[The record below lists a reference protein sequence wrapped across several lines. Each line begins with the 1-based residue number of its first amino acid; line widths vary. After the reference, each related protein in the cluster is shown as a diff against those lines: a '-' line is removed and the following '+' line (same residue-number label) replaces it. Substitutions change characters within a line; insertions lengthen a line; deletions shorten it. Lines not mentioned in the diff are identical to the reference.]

1 MDLFFVV
8 WNTLE
13 RQFTHV
19 SSLLVKYL
27 NLRSRQLVAPLCG
40 SNTRLLANKLETV
53 PGIRA
58 LLESPGRK
66 RGRKAWQTGP
76 RKKRKAQYMVIEVA
90 DEESEEEDKLSESVD
105 AGDFVHP
112 DFLQV
117 PLTEVV
123 NECIQAYID
132 ETGTNAL
139 AVAACAV
146 CAQNVHLKDTTF
158 LTLSTIPSLHLLS
171 PASPVAQH
179 RLWHGAL
186 LHRESDSNK
195 GYVCNPCLADLKK
208 ESLPPLALANDMWI
222 GDVPFALSCLTLPE
236 RLLIAHYLPVAY
248 IVKLYLKTP
257 NAKYWSKDGLQ
268 SGIRGNV
275 STHPLATNG
284 IASLAS
290 EARFPA
296 NLDVL
301 LSTIGITFVGLKGYK
316 KSFMQPLMTVRRFRV
331 FDALVWLKTNNP
343 LYSNII
349 IDDERLNALLEQDIP
364 DCIWKTARHLDNVEM
379 LERERDTY
387 VPDDAEFEGDTGND
401 VECQPVASGSGTGF
415 DNDDEDLVNIGDSVE
430 KADGFE
436 DQSSVEDGPVVIPIY
451 AHSVVNV
458 GADSV
463 KDTDLMMH
471 ALANTVD
478 SGSEASREYT
488 IRYGSAFINEYAQ
501 MIEPSGLRTDGGPS
515 NPNHLLGCFPW
526 LFPYRKGGF
535 ETARRIEVPYGKHAR
550 WALQYHDKRFRRDLH
565 FIFQVFGVLQK
576 RKICSSA
583 KLQMERS
590 SFAKH
595 QHALL
600 SLTPKHFV
608 KASQEEAAG
617 KPFSNPT
624 MRILRQQVS
633 AIRARVEGTN
643 EAQQAMRAK
652 IWGTTMVCGPPSL
665 WMTWNPS
672 DTQDPVAQFL
682 CGADIDLD
690 NFVERTGPSVSERA
704 VNVAGDPYAAA
715 KYFRVVVT
723 AIIECLAGIDVTGR
737 RGKVKIRT
745 GIFGKAKACIGA
757 VEAQGRGTLHL
768 HILMWLLNAPT
779 ALQMECALKDPAF
792 RARVV
797 AFIAANIRAM
807 VRDLGEKE
815 TLSLKRKMEVSNARP
830 VPPSTP
836 NYAYAK
842 SQREIE
848 LVQALQVHSCSE
860 NKCIKVIRGE
870 KKCKRGTPFAQAA
883 ADWVNDAGN
892 WGPKRLSSMVNRFC
906 PAIMA
911 CLMGNQ
917 DIKLIMNAFETKDVS
932 FYVGNYAFKQQTHHN
947 ESALLAETFAF
958 KPVIRLACCNTL
970 NKALDMSG
978 PEVVSLIMGWGV
990 SVTSHIN
997 QEEITSE
1004 ATLQRTQL
1012 KEPVLTVK
1020 MQSGSLALHDQAK
1033 EYSDRG
1039 VQLEDMSLLTYFLRT
1054 YHVASQHVEGLEEVG
1069 DDAADTEAE
1078 QNRRGRGQP
1087 RSERI
1092 PYLPSNLAGHH
1103 PSFRI
1108 AFDELKLGLTRS
1120 ERAVI
1125 SNIQYFHDA
1134 SATARRN
1141 HSLQD
1146 GDLSFNEDNRFMG
1159 EYDDV
1164 DDQATQIT
1172 DTDIAAA
1179 RVKRKNTGEVWY
1191 GTQAMDHAYRARV
1204 FSRKVPDFND
1214 GPSYAECATTKD
1226 MEKIREAAKRVQKIR
1241 RREPG
1246 LMSMSIPSMDP
1257 SINISPTASTASFHY
1272 SSSLE
1277 PGVFPIPPPKSV
1289 PPQIKLFP
1297 EQMAFDIVQN
1307 HVYGGTGKMVVINA
1321 ITRMVCDQG
1330 LHDWMGVTATS
1341 GVAASLIDGVTL
1353 HSFAAIP
1360 IGGRRKKKK
1369 GEDTGLEQEEEGTAE
1384 PDAKID
1390 WLNHGLPSN
1399 VAKQKQNIGPI
1410 RYLVIDEFSMM
1421 TKLTLAYVDEIVSQV
1436 LKQVAAQDS
1445 DVRGDDSLPFG
1456 GLNVILCGDPHQ
1468 FPPVANRTAFGY
1480 TKIDKRTGFVGAV

>member
-1 MDLFFVV
+1 
-8 WNTLE
+8 
-13 RQFTHV
+13 
-19 SSLLVKYL
+19 
-27 NLRSRQLVAPLCG
+27 
-40 SNTRLLANKLETV
+40 
-53 PGIRA
+53 
-58 LLESPGRK
+58 
-66 RGRKAWQTGP
+66 
-76 RKKRKAQYMVIEVA
+76 
-90 DEESEEEDKLSESVD
+90 
-105 AGDFVHP
+105 
-112 DFLQV
+112 
-117 PLTEVV
+117 
-123 NECIQAYID
+123 
-132 ETGTNAL
+132 
-139 AVAACAV
+139 
-146 CAQNVHLKDTTF
+146 
-158 LTLSTIPSLHLLS
+158 
-171 PASPVAQH
+171 
-179 RLWHGAL
+179 
-186 LHRESDSNK
+186 
-195 GYVCNPCLADLKK
+195 
-208 ESLPPLALANDMWI
+208 
-222 GDVPFALSCLTLPE
+222 
-236 RLLIAHYLPVAY
+236 
-248 IVKLYLKTP
+248 
-257 NAKYWSKDGLQ
+257 
-268 SGIRGNV
+268 
-275 STHPLATNG
+275 
-284 IASLAS
+284 
-290 EARFPA
+290 
-296 NLDVL
+296 
-301 LSTIGITFVGLKGYK
+301 
-316 KSFMQPLMTVRRFRV
+316 
-331 FDALVWLKTNNP
+331 
-343 LYSNII
+343 
-349 IDDERLNALLEQDIP
+349 
-364 DCIWKTARHLDNVEM
+364 
-379 LERERDTY
+379 
-387 VPDDAEFEGDTGND
+387 
-401 VECQPVASGSGTGF
+401 
-415 DNDDEDLVNIGDSVE
+415 
-430 KADGFE
+430 
-436 DQSSVEDGPVVIPIY
+436 
-451 AHSVVNV
+451 
-458 GADSV
+458 
-463 KDTDLMMH
+463 
-471 ALANTVD
+471 
-478 SGSEASREYT
+478 
-488 IRYGSAFINEYAQ
+488 
-501 MIEPSGLRTDGGPS
+501 
-515 NPNHLLGCFPW
+515 
-526 LFPYRKGGF
+526 
-535 ETARRIEVPYGKHAR
+535 
-550 WALQYHDKRFRRDLH
+550 
-565 FIFQVFGVLQK
+565 
-576 RKICSSA
+576 
-583 KLQMERS
+583 
-590 SFAKH
+590 
-595 QHALL
+595 
-600 SLTPKHFV
+600 
-608 KASQEEAAG
+608 
-617 KPFSNPT
+617 
-624 MRILRQQVS
+624 
-633 AIRARVEGTN
+633 
-643 EAQQAMRAK
+643 MRAK
-652 IWGTTMVCGPPSL
+652 IWGTTMVCRPPSL

-715 KYFRVVVT
+715 EYFRVVVT
-723 AIIECLAGIDVTGR
+723 AIIECLAEIDVTGR

-768 HILMWLLNAPT
+768 HILMWLLNTPT

-807 VRDLGEKE
+807 VGDLGEKE

-830 VPPSTP
+830 VPPSTL

-848 LVQALQVHSCSE
+848 L
-860 NKCIKVIRGE
+860 CIKVIRGE
-870 KKCKRGTPFAQAA
+870 KKCKRGAPFAWAA

-892 WGPKRLSSMVNRFC
+892 WGPKRLSSMVNSFC

-947 ESALLAETFAF
+947 KSALLAETFAF
-958 KPVIRLACCNTL
+958 KPVIRLASNMADTNRQLMVRCCNTL

-990 SVTSHIN
+990 SVTSHTYVKLNWNILDGLLCSSFPLLIRN
-997 QEEITSE
+997 QEITSE

-1020 MQSGSLALHDQAK
+1020 MQSGSLVLRDQAK

-1125 SNIQYFHDA
+1125 SNIQYFHNA

-1246 LMSMSIPSMDP
+1246 LMSVSIPSMDP

-1297 EQMAFDIVQN
+1297 EQMAFNIMQN
-1307 HVYGGTGKMVVINA
+1307 HVLVSRAGKRPKQLLMLLLGYGGTGKTVVINA

-1353 HSFAAIP
+1353 HSFAAIS

-1384 PDAKID
+1384 LDAKID

-1399 VAKQKQNIGPI
+1399 VAKRKQNIGPI
-1410 RYLVIDEFSMM
+1410 RYLVIDKFSMM

-1468 FPPVANRTAFGY
+1468 FPPVAN
-1480 TKIDKRTGFVGAV
+1480 